1 MTVLSQRQPALAR
14 REFLA
19 CTVAVAPVA
28 LLGVSISACQGP
40 SSNHRALTF
49 TSLSAAMEE
58 LGRLTKPEP
67 LAPAA
72 AFSWAQTLAHCAQ
85 SIEFSMTGFPQPKS
99 ALFQNTVG
107 ATAFKVFSMRGRMSH
122 DLADPI
128 PGAPSLDANTDVA
141 QALARLRQSVA
152 AFQQWKEPLKPHFAY
167 GQLNKAEYD
176 QAHAM
181 HLAQHFSGFG
191 QRG

>member
-1 MTVLSQRQPALAR
+1 MKSQAQRQSAVVR
-14 REFLA
+14 RDFLLRA
-19 CTVAVAPVA
+19 AAVAPMAVLVA
-28 LLGVSISACQGP
+28 TTSACQATP
-40 SSNHRALTF
+40 SHHRALTF
-49 TSLSAAMEE
+49 TSLSTAMEE

-128 PGAPSLDANTDVA
+128 PGAPSLDANTEVA
-141 QALARLRQSVA
+141 QALARLHQSVA
-152 AFQQWKEPLKPHFAY
+152 AFQQWKEPLEPHFAY
-167 GQLNKAEYD
+167 GELSKPEFD

>member
-1 MTVLSQRQPALAR
+1 MKSRPESARRVFLAR
-14 REFLA
+14 AASL
-19 CTVAVAPVA
+19 APVL
-28 LLGVSISACQGP
+28 LLGATTSACQGTP
-40 SSNHRALTF
+40 NSHRVLMF
-49 TSLSAAMEE
+49 TSLNAAMEE
-58 LGRLTKPEP
+58 LGRLTQPQA

-72 AFSWAQTLAHCAQ
+72 AFTWAQTLVHCAQ

-107 ATAFKVFSMRGRMSH
+107 AAAFKVFSVRGRMSH

-128 PGAPSLDANTDVA
+128 PGAPPLDANIEVA
-141 QALARLRQSVA
+141 QALARLQQSVA

-167 GQLNKAEYD
+167 GDLSKAEFD

>member
-1 MTVLSQRQPALAR
+1 MKSQSEFAR
-14 REFLA
+14 RELLVRTA
-19 CTVAVAPVA
+19 AVASVV
-28 LLGVSISACQGP
+28 LLGVSTSACQGTP
-40 SSNHRALTF
+40 ANHRALTF
-49 TSLSAAMEE
+49 TSLSTAMEE
-58 LGRLTKPEP
+58 LGRLTQPEA

-72 AFSWAQTLAHCAQ
+72 AFTWAQTLVHCAQ

-99 ALFQNTVG
+99 ALFQKTAG
-107 ATAFKVFSMRGRMSH
+107 AAAFKVFSKRGRMSH

-128 PGAPSLDANTDVA
+128 PGAPTLEANTEVA
-141 QALARLRQSVA
+141 VALARLHQSVA

-167 GQLNKAEYD
+167 GELSKAEFD

>member
-1 MTVLSQRQPALAR
+1 MKSQSKSAR
-14 REFLA
+14 REFLVRA
-19 CTVAVAPVA
+19 AAIAPVVVLA
-28 LLGVSISACQGP
+28 ATTSACQGTP
-40 SSNHRALTF
+40 ANHRVLTF

-58 LGRLTKPEP
+58 LGRLAKPEA

-72 AFSWAQTLAHCAQ
+72 AFSWAQTLVHCAQ
-85 SIEFSMTGFPQPKS
+85 SIEFSMTGFPEPKS
-99 ALFQNTVG
+99 ALFQKTAG
-107 ATAFKVFSMRGRMSH
+107 AAAFKVFSMRGRMSH

-128 PGAPSLDANTDVA
+128 PGAPPLDANTEVA
-141 QALARLRQSVA
+141 AALARLHQSVA

-167 GQLNKAEYD
+167 GELSKAEFD

-181 HLAQHFSGFG
+181 HLAQHISGFG